1 MVKCLS
7 VHNEPN
13 EPPYV
18 SVITPSY
25 NSIRFIGETISSV
38 QNQSYENWEMI
49 IVDDGSTDQSAA
61 KIKEMIEGD
70 SRIRLLSLKENVGAA
85 KARNLAIQEARGR
98 YIAFLDSDDIW
109 LPHKLKTQLL
119 FMEEMNI
126 AFSYASYSLID
137 ENGNELNREVSVPK
151 SVDYHYLVGNTII
164 GCLTVMID
172 REKIPYVEM
181 PSIQPEDTALWLNL
195 LHEGY
200 EAKGIQQV
208 LAKYRIVTNSVSRN
222 KIRAAFRYWK
232 LLREQERLNSVQIF
246 YYFSKYAYHA
256 YKKNKINVVGK
267 TQL

>member
-1 MVKCLS
+1 
-7 VHNEPN
+7 
-13 EPPYV
+13 
-18 SVITPSY
+18 
-25 NSIRFIGETISSV
+25 
-38 QNQSYENWEMI
+38 
-49 IVDDGSTDQSAA
+49 
-61 KIKEMIEGD
+61 
-70 SRIRLLSLKENVGAA
+70 
-85 KARNLAIQEARGR
+85 RGR

-137 ENGNELNREVSVPK
+137 ENGNELNREVSAPK

>member
-1 MVKCLS
+1 M
-7 VHNEPN
+7 
-13 EPPYV
+13 
-18 SVITPSY
+18 
-25 NSIRFIGETISSV
+25 RFIGETILSV
-38 QNQSYENWEMI
+38 QNQSYENWEML
-49 IVDDGSTDQSAA
+49 IVDDGSTDQSAT
-61 KIKEMIEGD
+61 KIKDIIEGD
-70 SRIRLLSLKENVGAA
+70 SRIRLLSLKQNVGAA

-137 ENGNELNREVSVPK
+137 ENGNELNREVSAPK

-181 PSIQPEDTALWLNL
+181 PSIQPEDTALLLNL
-195 LHEGY
+195 LHERY

-208 LAKYRIVTNSVSRN
+208 LEKYRIVTNSVSRN

>member
-7 VHNEPN
+7 AHNKAPH
-13 EPPYV
+13 V

-49 IVDDGSTDQSAA
+49 IVDDCSTDQSAA
-61 KIKEMIEGD
+61 KIKEIIEGD

-181 PSIQPEDTALWLNL
+181 PSVQPEDTALWLNL
-195 LHEGY
+195 LHEGH

-208 LAKYRIVTNSVSRN
+208 LAKYRIVANSVSRN
-222 KIRAAFRYWK
+222 KVRAAFRYWK
-232 LLREQERLNSVQIF
+232 LLRDQKSLNAVQSF

>member
-38 QNQSYENWEMI
+38 QNQSYKNWEMI

-61 KIKEMIEGD
+61 KIKEIIEGD

-137 ENGNELNREVSVPK
+137 ENGNELNREVSAPK

>member
-7 VHNEPN
+7 AHNKAPH
-13 EPPYV
+13 V

-25 NSIRFIGETISSV
+25 NSIRFIGETILSV

-49 IVDDGSTDQSAA
+49 IVDDASTDQSLA
-61 KIKEMIEGD
+61 KIKEIIEGD

-85 KARNLAIQEARGR
+85 KARNLALEEARGR

-109 LPHKLKTQLL
+109 LPHKLQTQLL
-119 FMEEMNI
+119 FMEEMNV

-137 ENGNELNREVSVPK
+137 ENGNGLNREVNVPK
-151 SVDYHYLVGNTII
+151 SVDYHRLAGNTII

-172 REKIPYVEM
+172 REKIPHIEM
-181 PSIQPEDTALWLNL
+181 PSVQPEDTALWLNL
-195 LHEGY
+195 LDEGH

-208 LAKYRIVTNSVSRN
+208 LAKYRIVQNSVSRN

-232 LLREQERLNSVQIF
+232 LLREQKRLNAVQIF
-246 YYFSKYAYHA
+246 YYFSKYAFHA
-256 YKKNKINVVGK
+256 YRKNKINVVGK

>member
-61 KIKEMIEGD
+61 KIKEIIEGD

-85 KARNLAIQEARGR
+85 KARNLAIREARGR

-137 ENGNELNREVSVPK
+137 ENGNELNREVSAPK

>member
-38 QNQSYENWEMI
+38 QNQSYKNWEMI

-61 KIKEMIEGD
+61 KIKEIIEGD

-256 YKKNKINVVGK
+256 YKKIKSM
-267 TQL
+267 